1 MLELPEVQLF
11 PLSSPGVR
19 LNHYPTPNST
29 SITTRLGTGRLTTRN
44 PAAANALS
52 APTLISPQVTSF
64 PIPRTIGY
72 PSTARPAA
80 ANARINPR
88 RRNPARVTK

>member
-29 SITTRLGTGRLTTRN
+29 RITTRGTGQFTTRN
-44 PAAANALS
+44 PAAATAVS
-52 APTLISPQVTSF
+52 APALISPQVTSF